1 MKFSGKMWR
10 MIILKAIKNQG
21 FTLSL
26 EDVFLEK
33 LQEGVNLR
41 VNKGSILNIFRP
53 MSFKA
58 MSFCSYCL
66 ATALDIDL
74 IHDISNCNQSTR
86 GIPST
91 NFNFIYVWNLT

>member
-1 MKFSGKMWR
+1 MWL
-10 MIILKAIKNQG
+10 MIILKVTKNQG

-33 LQEGVNLR
+33 PQEGVNLR
-41 VNKGSILNIFRP
+41 VNKGSILNIFKT

-58 MSFCSYCL
+58 MSFCKHSYCL
-66 ATALDIDL
+66 AIALDLDL

-91 NFNFIYVWNLT
+91 NFNFIYVWNLI